1 MQQGGGCPFQNFW
14 LAQLPED
21 GIDIGPTL
29 AFCPKDTLWYSCAR
43 TSPSFQGCCAEGNP
57 CHLGVL
63 NCTNPAPACAGPCRG
78 ANTLTF
84 SATSVMSTTTLPS
97 AATTAITATTATI
110 TTTPHAAAGSS
121 LPIAP
126 IVAGVVVGI
135 VVLVVIGVG
144 IAFYMRKK
152 RNAKK
157 AEKEERENRVVADQ
171 GERNVEG
178 GWVYTG
184 SQQVG
189 HVAGKNCK
197 LLFKYFTSARSSVP
211 SKGS

>member
-1 MQQGGGCPFQNFW
+1 
-14 LAQLPED
+14 
-21 GIDIGPTL
+21 
-29 AFCPKDTLWYSCAR
+29 
-43 TSPSFQGCCAEGNP
+43 
-57 CHLGVL
+57 
-63 NCTNPAPACAGPCRG
+63 
-78 ANTLTF
+78 
-84 SATSVMSTTTLPS
+84 MSTTTLPS
-97 AATTAITATTATI
+97 TATTAITATTATI

-189 HVAGKNCK
+189 HVAGKNYPSDYYNNQHDG
-197 LLFKYFTSARSSVP
+197 LGVTSDQILPHELHSNSTLNPRNTVMSWDASTLGSPRLRQEEMGGSEIGSPELEGSEVSEAWRSRQVRD
-211 SKGS
+211 